1 MEALIRARSSL
12 PREAVEPAKGGTPS
26 PAHARGRPLLGVLE
40 IPMRTVC
47 RLLVLSLALV
57 GCSAAA
63 TPSTSPTL
71 SATVVVAAS
80 ASPSATQLA
89 SPSAG
94 TIVSPLEGRW
104 ATGPIPIADIKAS
117 MLAAGIEAGD
127 VDGWIAEVGSPT
139 EYSFLLDFAG
149 TALTHSEETP
159 DMAMQVGEL
168 GTFALSGKQLVL
180 TPGEPGNVDT
190 YTFDA
195 TLAGDELSLRCIDS
209 TEQGTT
215 EDKAKHRRYTI
226 AFYCSGPFRRQP

>member
-1 MEALIRARSSL
+1 MRTGPRSFDYTL
-12 PREAVEPAKGGTPS
+12 QEDP
-26 PAHARGRPLLGVLE
+26 E
-40 IPMRTVC
+40 IPMRTVW

-63 TPSTSPTL
+63 TPSTSPTP
-71 SATVVVAAS
+71 SANIVVAAS

-117 MLAAGIEAGD
+117 MLAAGIAAGD
-127 VDGWIAEVGSPT
+127 VDGWIAEVGSPS

-149 TALTHSEETP
+149 TGFTHSEETP

-168 GTFALSGKQLVL
+168 GTFTLSGKQLVL
-180 TPGEPGNVDT
+180 ALGEPGNVDT
-190 YTFDA
+190 YTFEA
-195 TLAGDELSLRCIDS
+195 TLAGDELSLRCIDA

-226 AFYCSGPFRRQP
+226 AFYCSAPFRRQP

>member
-1 MEALIRARSSL
+1 
-12 PREAVEPAKGGTPS
+12 
-26 PAHARGRPLLGVLE
+26 
-40 IPMRTVC
+40 MRTVW
-47 RLLVLSLALV
+47 RLLVLSIALV

-63 TPSTSPTL
+63 TPSTSPTP

-104 ATGPIPIADIKAS
+104 ATGPIPIADIKAA

-127 VDGWIAEVGSPT
+127 VDGWIAEVDSPS

-149 TALTHSEETP
+149 TSFTHSEETP

-168 GTFALSGKQLVL
+168 GTFTLSGKQLVL

-190 YTFDA
+190 YTFEA

-215 EDKAKHRRYTI
+215 EDKAKHRRYTV
-226 AFYCSGPFRRQP
+226 AFYCTAPFRRRA

>member
-1 MEALIRARSSL
+1 MIRTIRA
-12 PREAVEPAKGGTPS
+12 
-26 PAHARGRPLLGVLE
+26 
-40 IPMRTVC
+40 IPHG
-47 RLLVLSLALV
+47 LALLLACGLV
-57 GCSAAA
+57 GACAA
-63 TPSTSPTL
+63 TPGASATFVAQPSPTP
-71 SATVVVAAS
+71 SATLVVAAS
-80 ASPSATQLA
+80 ASPSAKQLA

-94 TIVSPLEGRW
+94 SMVSPLEGRW

-117 MLAAGIEAGD
+117 MLAAGIEPGD

-139 EYSFLLDFAG
+139 QYSFLLDFAG
-149 TALTHSEETP
+149 TSFTHSEETP

-168 GTFALSGKQLVL
+168 GTFTLSGKQLVL

-190 YTFDA
+190 YTFEA

-226 AFYCSGPFRRQP
+226 AFYCTAPFRRPA

>member
-1 MEALIRARSSL
+1 VDALMRARSSM
-12 PREAVEPAKGGTPS
+12 PTEAVQPAIAGTPS
-26 PAHARGRPLLGVLE
+26 PAHARGRPLLGVFE
-40 IPMRTVC
+40 IPMQTVW

-57 GCSAAA
+57 GCWAAA
-63 TPSTSPTL
+63 TPSTSPTP
-71 SATVVVAAS
+71 SATAVVAAS
-80 ASPSATQLA
+80 ASPSATLLP

-104 ATGPIPIADIKAS
+104 ATGPIPIADVKAS
-117 MLAAGIEAGD
+117 MLAAGIEVGD

-139 EYSFLLDFAG
+139 QYSFLLEFAG
-149 TALTHSEETP
+149 TSFTHSEETP

-168 GTFALSGKQLVL
+168 GTFTLSGKQLVL
-180 TPGEPGNVDT
+180 TLGEPGNVDT

-226 AFYCSGPFRRQP
+226 AFYCSVPFRRQP

>member
-1 MEALIRARSSL
+1 
-12 PREAVEPAKGGTPS
+12 
-26 PAHARGRPLLGVLE
+26 
-40 IPMRTVC
+40 MRTVW
-47 RLLVLSLALV
+47 RLLALSLALV

-63 TPSTSPTL
+63 TPSTSPSP

-80 ASPSATQLA
+80 ASPSAMQLA

-127 VDGWIAEVGSPT
+127 VDGWIVEVGSPT
-139 EYSFLLDFAG
+139 RYSFLLDFAG
-149 TALTHSEETP
+149 TAFTHSEETP
-159 DMAMQVGEL
+159 DMAMQVGES

-180 TPGEPGNVDT
+180 TLGEPGNVDT
-190 YTFDA
+190 YTFEA
-195 TLAGDELSLRCIDS
+195 TLAGDELSLRWVDS

-215 EDKAKHRRYTI
+215 EAKANHRRYTI
-226 AFYCSGPFRRQP
+226 AFYSGAPFRRQP

>member
-1 MEALIRARSSL
+1 VDALMRARSSM
-12 PREAVEPAKGGTPS
+12 PTEAVQPAIAGTPS
-26 PAHARGRPLLGVLE
+26 PAHARGRPLLGMLE
-40 IPMRTVC
+40 IPMRAVW
-47 RLLVLSLALV
+47 RLLVLSLAHV

-63 TPSTSPTL
+63 TPSTSPTF
-71 SATVVVAAS
+71 SATIVAAAS

-104 ATGPIPIADIKAS
+104 ATGAIAIADIKVS
-117 MLAAGIEAGD
+117 MLAAGIESGD

-139 EYSFLLDFAG
+139 QYSFLLEFAG
-149 TALTHSEETP
+149 TSFTHSEETP

-168 GTFALSGKQLVL
+168 GTFTLSGKQLVL
-180 TPGEPGNVDT
+180 TLGEPGNVDT

-195 TLAGDELSLRCIDS
+195 TLAGDELSLRCVDS

-226 AFYCSGPFRRQP
+226 AFYCSVPFRRQP

>member
-1 MEALIRARSSL
+1 LKS
-12 PREAVEPAKGGTPS
+12 
-26 PAHARGRPLLGVLE
+26 VLE
-40 IPMRTVC
+40 IPMRTVW

-63 TPSTSPTL
+63 TPSTSPTP

-104 ATGPIPIADIKAS
+104 ATGPIPIADIKAA

-139 EYSFLLDFAG
+139 RYSFLLDFAR
-149 TALTHSEETP
+149 TTFTHSEETP
-159 DMAMQVGEL
+159 DMAMQVGES

-180 TPGEPGNVDT
+180 TLGEPGNVDT
-190 YTFDA
+190 YTFEA
-195 TLAGDELSLRCIDS
+195 TLAGDELSLRWVNS

-215 EDKAKHRRYTI
+215 ADKAKHRRYTI
-226 AFYCSGPFRRQP
+226 AFYCTAPFRRSA

>member
-1 MEALIRARSSL
+1 M
-12 PREAVEPAKGGTPS
+12 PRVTLFVA
-26 PAHARGRPLLGVLE
+26 
-40 IPMRTVC
+40 
-47 RLLVLSLALV
+47 LSLALV
-57 GCSAAA
+57 GCSAASTPTAGQSPAKTALVA
-63 TPSTSPTL
+63 T
-71 SATVVVAAS
+71 S
-80 ASPSATQLA
+80 ASPSTAQPA

-117 MLAAGIEAGD
+117 MLAAGVEAGD
-127 VDGWIAEVGSPT
+127 VDGWIAEAGSPT

-149 TALTHSEETP
+149 TTFTHSEETS

-180 TPGEPGNVDT
+180 SPGEPGNVDT

-195 TLAGDELSLRCIDS
+195 TLSGNELTLRCVDS

-226 AFYCSGPFRRQP
+226 AFYCSAPFGRQP